1 MDFSIY
7 PFKRYGKIRLY
18 VRFEDHYDNEIT
30 RSTGISYLP
39 DATDTE
45 RKQSKQ
51 EATKKAKQIVQ
62 EYFEE
67 HQLVYQEP
75 TQNPRLSNYL
85 EQDYW
90 PYVESNCSEGTYER
104 YQTNLGHFLRICKD
118 RPMDAYKRIDIER
131 FKQKRLSEV
140 SKETINV
147 DIRGIKAAFSWA
159 YKYNLIDRHPFKGQ
173 DFLFEVNSRKRAFT
187 KKEVDRLLDYTEGE
201 NIGLAIRL
209 AYYTGMR
216 IGEVS
221 GLTWNFVHLGDNPFL
236 HIPKELAK
244 NNKARDIPL
253 GEKALEIVQA
263 LKRTLEQKKQKNPA
277 VYKNRPPEE
286 TYLIQKKR
294 GWGQYCIRSI
304 QDRFSDVRDE
314 AGLPDELTFHCL
326 RHSFATHILAK
337 NANLF
342 GVSKLLGHSDTK
354 ITQDFY
360 DHTSGLNFREI
371 ADMI

>member
-39 DATDTE
+39 DASDTE
-45 RKQSKQ
+45 RKQAKQ

-62 EYFEE
+62 EYFED
-67 HQLVYQEP
+67 HQRIYQEP
-75 TQNPRLSNYL
+75 SKNPRLSNYL

-90 PYVESNCSEGTYER
+90 PYAESNCSEGTFER

-118 RPMDAYKRIDIER
+118 RPMDAYKRIDMER
-131 FKQKRLSEV
+131 FKQARLREV
-140 SKETINV
+140 NKTTINI
-147 DIRGIKAAFSWA
+147 DMRGIKAAFSWA
-159 YKYNLIDRHPFKGQ
+159 YKYDLIDRHPFKGQ
-173 DFLFEVNSRKRAFT
+173 DFLFDTRSRKRSFT
-187 KKEVDRLLDYTEGE
+187 YKEMSRLLEFTEGQ
-201 NIGLAIRL
+201 NIGLVIRL

-236 HIPKELAK
+236 HITKELSK
-244 NNKARDIPL
+244 NDKPRDIPL
-253 GEKALEIVQA
+253 EKKALNIVKQFKA
-263 LKRTLEQKKQKNPA
+263 KLEQKKKKHPA
-277 VYKNRPPEE
+277 VYKNRPLED
-286 TYLIQKKR
+286 TYLVQKKR

-304 QDRFSDVRDE
+304 QDRFRKVMDD
-314 AGLPDELTFHCL
+314 AGLPRELTFHCL
-326 RHSFATHILAK
+326 RHSFATHILSK
-337 NANLF
+337 NAQLL

-354 ITQDFY
+354 VTQEFY